1 MPSSLESDLASSED
15 GVSTLK
21 SLELSIVPVVNQVST
36 AVAEVA
42 AAFSAEDGVSTL
54 KSLELSIVPVAN
66 QVSTTVAEGADDFLG
81 GRCLYPQVLGVV
93 YCSCGESSFHC
104 GGRREGPVGPAG
116 FESMFIG
123 WKTCHLPS
131 PPC

>member
-54 KSLELSIVPVAN
+54 KSLELSIVPVVN
-66 QVSTTVAEGADDFLG
+66 QVSTAVAKGRVLLNRLG
-81 GRCLYPQVLGVV
+81 LNQCLLVGKPVV
-93 YCSCGESSFHC
+93 SHLHHAENESNHTS
-104 GGRREGPVGPAG
+104 
-116 FESMFIG
+116 
-123 WKTCHLPS
+123 
-131 PPC
+131 

>member
-54 KSLELSIVPVAN
+54 KSLELSIVPVVN
-66 QVSTTVAEGADDFLG
+66 QVPL
-81 GRCLYPQVLGVV
+81 R
-93 YCSCGESSFHC
+93 
-104 GGRREGPVGPAG
+104 
-116 FESMFIG
+116 
-123 WKTCHLPS
+123 
-131 PPC
+131 